1 MSENII
7 QINNM
12 NKWFGDFQV
21 LKGINLEVSN
31 KGHIMW
37 NPKMYGGSEKF
48 PKFAEPYEPHLVAR
62 YTGNM
67 NIGWNSGKEYII
79 GARLLVMPK
88 SQVSGKKDI

>member
-1 MSENII
+1 MTDDEGN
-7 QINNM
+7 
-12 NKWFGDFQV
+12 G
-21 LKGINLEVSN
+21 KGVNLEVSN

-67 NIGWNSGKEYII
+67 NIGWNSGKDYII

-88 SQVSGKKDI
+88 SQVGGKKDI